1 MKKLIMTML
10 MTIVVTLGFGQD
22 ELPSKRACS
31 RKTSSGEYVTTS
43 EKPSQSVSLNRTDGH
58 YFNIIP
64 AIQGNK
70 KEVETDTLTNQEID
84 SRRYMYDEITKKVY
98 AKFEDDHVRYYG
110 NNEAQFK
117 EFLYDN
123 CYECIDNGNELY
135 CEIYYYYNK
144 DDDRLANWEKK
155 ALADIDRDIQD
166 KTREYKEDCERTKN
180 NTYDSATEKQKYL
193 NDYERSYQ
201 SELKYNKGRKEEVM
215 NNHIN
220 IELNRALYVRNI
232 IYGSYP
238 ARIKFVKVTDIDQ
251 KNKITIVIS
260 NYKDEYRKN

>member
-10 MTIVVTLGFGQD
+10 MAIVVASGFGQD
-22 ELPSKRACS
+22 ALPNKRVCS
-31 RKTSSGEYVTTS
+31 RKDSNEGYTTITEKSS
-43 EKPSQSVSLNRTDGH
+43 QFVSLHRTDGH

-70 KEVETDTLTNQEID
+70 KEVETDTLTTKEIN

-98 AKFEDDHVRYYG
+98 AKFEDDHVEYYG

-135 CEIYYYYNK
+135 CEIYYYYNEN
-144 DDDRLANWEKK
+144 DNRLAKGEKK
-155 ALADIDRDIQD
+155 TLAEIDRDIQD
-166 KTREYKEDCERTKN
+166 KTRRYEEDCERTKN
-180 NTYDSATEKQKYL
+180 NAYNNATEKRKL
-193 NDYERSYQ
+193 LDDYARDYQ
-201 SELKYNKGRKEEVM
+201 SELKYYKGRKEEMM

-232 IYGSYP
+232 IYRSYP
-238 ARIKFVKVTDIDQ
+238 TRIKFVKVTDINQ

>member
-10 MTIVVTLGFGQD
+10 MTIVVASGFGQD
-22 ELPSKRACS
+22 ELPNKRVCS
-31 RKTSSGEYVTTS
+31 RKVDSEGYTTIT
-43 EKPSQSVSLNRTDGH
+43 EKSNQYVSLHRTDGH

-70 KEVETDTLTNQEID
+70 KEIETDTLTTREIN
-84 SRRYMYDEITKKVY
+84 SRRYTYDEITKKVY
-98 AKFEDDHVRYYG
+98 AKFEDDHIEYYG

-135 CEIYYYYNK
+135 CEIYYYYNINDNRLNK
-144 DDDRLANWEKK
+144 WEKQTLAN
-155 ALADIDRDIQD
+155 IDRNIQD
-166 KTREYKEDCERTKN
+166 RTRQYEEDCKDTKESSVF
-180 NTYDSATEKQKYL
+180 DATQKQKLL
-193 NDYERSYQ
+193 NSYTRNYQ
-201 SELKYNKGRKEEVM
+201 SSIQEYNKDKEKVM
-215 NNHIN
+215 DNHIN
-220 IELNRALYVRNI
+220 IELKRALYVRNI
-232 IYGSYP
+232 IYGAYP
-238 ARIKFVKVTDIDQ
+238 ARIKFVKVTDINQ